1 MKRTLGVLTLLLLF
15 SVPTI
20 AADREKPIDFSPIP
34 FGIMGPPYSHM
45 KGGPDPLQDGEDL
58 LQLLELSG
66 ARWTRNDFWWSVV
79 EPERGQ
85 WDFDYFDQ
93 AIESYRRHRIHPLMI
108 LCYGSAW
115 SGKAPDTEEEMQRFG
130 EYVYRMVDRY
140 QYWVK
145 HWEIWNEPNILP
157 FWNPKPNVQHY
168 TRLLQIAY
176 QRAKEADPDC
186 TVLGGA
192 MAGADLAFL
201 RGMYENGAKGHFDV
215 LSYHTYGND
224 PTEES
229 QSKEIEGMRAIMREQ
244 GDDKPLWLTE
254 TGIYTGPA
262 GVPEE
267 IQAERIVKSEIRW
280 VSMGVRKII
289 QLALKD
295 WTDDPNTRDAT
306 SFRGFTHANGD
317 PKPSFFAHRV
327 LCDRLGDKRF
337 LGRPPIH
344 PDLQAYLFG
353 NDLQNT
359 LVLWTD
365 LRMPVETIL
374 DLGVRSLLQT
384 DLSGKETLLQSPDGR
399 YTIEVSSAPIY
410 LEGVQERILL
420 ASQIRTE
427 AGGEAL
433 AIGDRGSIQV
443 SIRNPFEYPL
453 AIAFKFQDT
462 PEMTFP
468 DKEKKIRLEPGQEEV
483 FQAPVQIAAKG
494 QPGERLFKYT
504 IENPPDRAID
514 LFGRIEVES
523 PLGVEFQ
530 SYSKIELP
538 KGEIGLRLTNRSN
551 EKTKAQLSF
560 TAPSGIPAPSPRNI
574 VLKARKQT
582 EAFMPLDLG
591 SLESGREYRFQ
602 AELRSGDA
610 HASAETTVRPLK
622 AFRLNR
628 PIKIDGVLD
637 DWKDYPA
644 NIQSSMLK
652 EEDFNPNLVAGA
664 EDISARGW
672 IAWDEEALYL
682 ALEVTDDYISL
693 PNSAVVW
700 DFDSLQI
707 AIDGAN
713 DALPKETFDKNDF
726 EFEIA
731 LLRDGGKMVY
741 ATQYP
746 EGFIASV
753 VEEHCEAAMVRE
765 DASNRMI
772 YEVRIPGAI
781 LPGMTLKA
789 GSVAGFSFIVNDND
803 GPAPGDREG
812 WLELTPGIG
821 YGKDPSLYYDLVL
834 WP

>member
-1 MKRTLGVLTLLLLF
+1 
-15 SVPTI
+15 
-20 AADREKPIDFSPIP
+20 
-34 FGIMGPPYSHM
+34 
-45 KGGPDPLQDGEDL
+45 
-58 LQLLELSG
+58 
-66 ARWTRNDFWWSVV
+66 
-79 EPERGQ
+79 
-85 WDFDYFDQ
+85 
-93 AIESYRRHRIHPLMI
+93 
-108 LCYGSAW
+108 
-115 SGKAPDTEEEMQRFG
+115 
-130 EYVYRMVDRY
+130 
-140 QYWVK
+140 
-145 HWEIWNEPNILP
+145 
-157 FWNPKPNVQHY
+157 
-168 TRLLQIAY
+168 
-176 QRAKEADPDC
+176 
-186 TVLGGA
+186 
-192 MAGADLAFL
+192 
-201 RGMYENGAKGHFDV
+201 
-215 LSYHTYGND
+215 
-224 PTEES
+224 
-229 QSKEIEGMRAIMREQ
+229 
-244 GDDKPLWLTE
+244 
-254 TGIYTGPA
+254 
-262 GVPEE
+262 
-267 IQAERIVKSEIRW
+267 
-280 VSMGVRKII
+280 
-289 QLALKD
+289 
-295 WTDDPNTRDAT
+295 
-306 SFRGFTHANGD
+306 
-317 PKPSFFAHRV
+317 
-327 LCDRLGDKRF
+327 
-337 LGRPPIH
+337 
-344 PDLQAYLFG
+344 
-353 NDLQNT
+353 
-359 LVLWTD
+359 
-365 LRMPVETIL
+365 
-374 DLGVRSLLQT
+374 
-384 DLSGKETLLQSPDGR
+384 
-399 YTIEVSSAPIY
+399 
-410 LEGVQERILL
+410 
-420 ASQIRTE
+420 
-427 AGGEAL
+427 
-433 AIGDRGSIQV
+433 
-443 SIRNPFEYPL
+443 
-453 AIAFKFQDT
+453 
-462 PEMTFP
+462 
-468 DKEKKIRLEPGQEEV
+468 
-483 FQAPVQIAAKG
+483 
-494 QPGERLFKYT
+494 
-504 IENPPDRAID
+504 
-514 LFGRIEVES
+514 VES